1 MSDEGEESDS
11 GERGH
16 LSESPSPPLSVCV
29 PRESPSPVRPLDL
42 FSSASPLLGDTDP
55 PYLASPEILH
65 VSPGNRTP
73 VDSSLLTPPKF
84 HLCTEDTGYP
94 FRSRRNVRLD
104 AVYDR
109 YNDPF
114 PMWRGRGAENAD
126 RFQHQGQGPP
136 HASELPDNKNHSSV
150 GHIDGEFNSESRQVI
165 GLYLSTTFSFIPRNI
180 IDQFGLCAYFETN
193 F

>member
-11 GERGH
+11 RERGH

-73 VDSSLLTPPKF
+73 VDCSLLTPPKF
-84 HLCTEDTGYP
+84 HLCTEDAGYP
-94 FRSRRNVRLD
+94 FRSRRNVRLE

-114 PMWRGRGAENAD
+114 PKWRGRGAENAD
-126 RFQHQGQGPP
+126 HFQHQGQGLH
-136 HASELPDNKNHSSV
+136 HASELPDDKNH
-150 GHIDGEFNSESRQVI
+150 IDAEFNSESRQVI
-165 GLYLSTTFSFIPRNI
+165 VLYLSATFLIIPTNI